1 VILMAN
7 KPKDVDTA
15 PILRGEVLLPM
26 SKNGELKTTGA
37 FYKVDVIAALFN
49 LTVRR
54 IQQLTQEGILPTV
67 ETADGR
73 RYELVPTIQRYTKYL
88 SDKAYGKKT
97 SEAESELKQEKL
109 RAEIELKNLQGDYRQ
124 LQNDIMSGKF
134 IEVDKVKSDYRR
146 FFITF
151 KKFALGIPSKLS
163 ARLGGIIDNPSE
175 VRAIEAELNHDVITL
190 LNGFVV
196 AGHKEVDIVGEEGG
210 KKKTNTKNKK
220 I

>member
-1 VILMAN
+1 MAR
-7 KPKDVDTA
+7 KTTDVDTA

-26 SKNGELKTTGA
+26 SKDGSLKTTGA

-54 IQQLTQEGILPTV
+54 IQQLTQDGILPTV

-88 SDKAYGKKT
+88 SDKAYGRKT
-97 SEAESELKQEKL
+97 SEAESELKQDKL
-109 RAEIELKNLQGDYRQ
+109 RAEIELKNLQGDYKQ
-124 LQNDIMSGKF
+124 LQNDILSGKF

-151 KKFALGIPSKLS
+151 KKFALSIPSKLS

-175 VRAIEAELNHDVITL
+175 VRAIEAELSHDVITL

-196 AGHKEVDIVGEEGG
+196 AGHKEVDIVGEGG

>member
-1 VILMAN
+1 MAN

>member
-1 VILMAN
+1 
-7 KPKDVDTA
+7 
-15 PILRGEVLLPM
+15 M

-175 VRAIEAELNHDVITL
+175 VRAIEAELNQDVITL

-196 AGHKEVDIVGEEGG
+196 AGHKDVDIVGEEGG